1 MKKLLVFLVLVGLLL
16 FSNPSMSDFT
26 TFVEDELSERI
37 LGEVGDSAGGRLL
50 AGIGSGL
57 VGAVAD
63 DATERTNF
71 LVGSLYTIDL
81 DGSDEPGNRWRFLGI
96 GGQFI
101 ELENPDDTP

>member
-1 MKKLLVFLVLVGLLL
+1 MKKLLAFLVLVGLLL
-16 FSNPSMSDFT
+16 FTNPSMGDFT
-26 TFVEDELSERI
+26 AFVEDELSERI

-63 DATERTNF
+63 GATERSNF
-71 LVGSLYTIDL
+71 LVASTYTIDL
-81 DGSDEPGNRWRFLGI
+81 DGSDEPGNQWRFLGI